1 LLFLGFA
8 LAVTASIL
16 ERQSINRVLGAWD
29 GETADSVGL
38 EMVIGPS
45 THGMSYSPIVSKVID
60 ETVTPLIPFLII
72 LSAFIAYIPSFPL
85 LNRPRSNTNTLERG
99 VETGTGAIVR
109 DRAEISSLFAHV
121 TDSGKKL
128 SDGRPV
134 FAEVSPGTPRT
145 GVLFGRES
153 MRKKKDI
160 PEIRISCSPDLQS
173 GDTKGDGGEG
183 IDQEPKSGESWRTFG
198 VGEAV

>member
-1 LLFLGFA
+1 
-8 LAVTASIL
+8 
-16 ERQSINRVLGAWD
+16 
-29 GETADSVGL
+29 
-38 EMVIGPS
+38 
-45 THGMSYSPIVSKVID
+45 
-60 ETVTPLIPFLII
+60 
-72 LSAFIAYIPSFPL
+72 
-85 LNRPRSNTNTLERG
+85 LERG

-128 SDGRPV
+128 SDGTPV

-145 GVLFGRES
+145 GVSFESES

-173 GDTKGDGGEG
+173 GDIKGDGGEG